1 MSTGIPY
8 LGSKI
13 SLISK
18 SEIRYEGILYTIDT
32 RESTVALAKVRS
44 FGTEDRPTDR
54 PVAPRDEVYEYIIF
68 RAHDIKDLRVSE
80 PPKPQS
86 TLPGGLTNDPAIVQ
100 HSAAPV
106 PGGASGFPA
115 PGYSQPAPSY
125 GAVGTLPSYSVASQ
139 YTPQPQQQ
147 QSQQLPQGIAGSQ
160 QSGSVEC
167 AAELSGAV
175 PPGSQSGNT
184 TPAQRKSPTIDAGV
198 QVSVAPSERRQ
209 SQRGQAQQQ
218 GMGPRRQQQHP
229 QQQHHQQ
236 YQQHPQSQQQQ
247 HQQHNQHQ
255 QQNQHHQQQNQ
266 QHQQNQH
273 VNQGPGNQQRTG
285 GRRGGPGGSGAGGSM
300 SAGGR
305 PRQNNYRNTKPK
317 EPLKFDREYDF
328 EQANAEFQELESK
341 LAQTKIADE
350 KKDDSG
356 TETQVGDNHEDDDV
370 VYYDK
375 TKSFFDNISCEAIE
389 RSKGMQRID
398 WRQER
403 KLNHETFGIS
413 ANNWMRRNAWRGRGS
428 GGFWRGGQRGGGQRG
443 GQRGGNAS
451 GGGGQRGG
459 RGGAR
464 PRNGAVSRDTWSV
477 APRAEASGAVVDS
490 PWS

>member
-32 RESTVALAKVRS
+32 KESTVALAKVRS

-100 HSAAPV
+100 HSATPV
-106 PGGASGFPA
+106 GAGAGFSASAYNQAPA
-115 PGYSQPAPSY
+115 PY
-125 GAVGTLPSYSVASQ
+125 GPVGTLPSYSMAPQYSSQPSQPPAAS
-139 YTPQPQQQ
+139 
-147 QSQQLPQGIAGSQ
+147 LGGSQ
-160 QSGSVEC
+160 QSGS
-167 AAELSGAV
+167 
-175 PPGSQSGNT
+175 QSGST
-184 TPAQRKSPTIDAGV
+184 TPAQRKSPTMDAGV
-198 QVSVAPSERRQ
+198 QVSVPPTEKRQ
-209 SQRGQAQQQ
+209 SPRGGSQRSHGQQ
-218 GMGPRRQQQHP
+218 GSAGPSRQQQHG
-229 QQQHHQQ
+229 QQHGQQHHHQQQHGQQHHQQ
-236 YQQHPQSQQQQ
+236 TLQQQPQSRQGGAQQQ
-247 HQQHNQHQ
+247 
-255 QQNQHHQQQNQ
+255 
-266 QHQQNQH
+266 
-273 VNQGPGNQQRTG
+273 R
-285 GRRGGPGGSGAGGSM
+285 GRRGGVPGGSSGAPS
-300 SAGGR
+300 GR
-305 PRQNNYRNTKPK
+305 PRQGAFRAAKPK

-328 EQANAEFQELESK
+328 EQANAEFQELENK
-341 LAQTKIADE
+341 LAQTKITDE

-375 TKSFFDNISCEAIE
+375 NKSFFDNISCEAIE
-389 RSKGMQRID
+389 RSKGVQRID

-413 ANNWMRRNAWRGRGS
+413 ANNWMRRNAWRGRGGYWR
-428 GGFWRGGQRGGGQRG
+428 GGRGGHRGGQRGGGQ
-443 GQRGGNAS
+443 GGN
-451 GGGGQRGG
+451 

-464 PRNGAVSRDTWSV
+464 PRNGAVPRDGWSSV
-477 APRAEASGAVVDS
+477 PRTDATSSADAAW
-490 PWS
+490 P

>member
-32 RESTVALAKVRS
+32 KESTVALAKVRS

-100 HSAAPV
+100 HSATPVGTGAAFSAP
-106 PGGASGFPA
+106 A
-115 PGYSQPAPSY
+115 YSQPPASY
-125 GAVGTLPSYSVASQ
+125 GPVDPNNRVPSLAVQLLHSGRAPLWMLEFKFLVLLLKNDNRLVGLLSEATGSRVLQGQAGNTDSRCSTSKPCHHSLVKGGT
-139 YTPQPQQQ
+139 QQQ
-147 QSQQLPQGIAGSQ
+147 
-160 QSGSVEC
+160 
-167 AAELSGAV
+167 
-175 PPGSQSGNT
+175 
-184 TPAQRKSPTIDAGV
+184 R
-198 QVSVAPSERRQ
+198 
-209 SQRGQAQQQ
+209 
-218 GMGPRRQQQHP
+218 
-229 QQQHHQQ
+229 
-236 YQQHPQSQQQQ
+236 
-247 HQQHNQHQ
+247 
-255 QQNQHHQQQNQ
+255 
-266 QHQQNQH
+266 
-273 VNQGPGNQQRTG
+273 
-285 GRRGGPGGSGAGGSM
+285 GRRGGVAGGS
-300 SAGGR
+300 SGAAGAR
-305 PRQNNYRNTKPK
+305 PRQGAFRTAKPK

-328 EQANAEFQELESK
+328 EQANAEFQELENK
-341 LAQTKIADE
+341 LAQTKISDE

-375 TKSFFDNISCEAIE
+375 NKSFFDNISCEAIE
-389 RSKGMQRID
+389 RSKGVQRID

-413 ANNWMRRNAWRGRGS
+413 ANNWMRRNAWRGRG
-428 GGFWRGGQRGGGQRG
+428 GGFWRGGQRGGQRG
-443 GQRGGNAS
+443 GRGGGN
-451 GGGGQRGG
+451 

-464 PRNGAVSRDTWSV
+464 PRNGALPRDGWSSV
-477 APRAEASGAVVDS
+477 PRADASSSAD
-490 PWS
+490 PTWP

>member
-32 RESTVALAKVRS
+32 KESTVALAKVRS

-100 HSAAPV
+100 HSATPV
-106 PGGASGFPA
+106 GTGASFSAPA
-115 PGYSQPAPSY
+115 YNQAPASY
-125 GAVGTLPSYSVASQ
+125 GPVGTLPSYSMASQ
-139 YTPQPQQQ
+139 YTSQP
-147 QSQQLPQGIAGSQ
+147 SQQPPASLGGSQ
-160 QSGSVEC
+160 QSGS
-167 AAELSGAV
+167 
-175 PPGSQSGNT
+175 QSGST
-184 TPAQRKSPTIDAGV
+184 TPLQRKSPTMDAGV
-198 QVSVAPSERRQ
+198 QVSGPPGEKRQ
-209 SQRGQAQQQ
+209 SPRGGSQRTHGQQ
-218 GMGPRRQQQHP
+218 GSAGPSRQHGQQM
-229 QQQHHQQ
+229 
-236 YQQHPQSQQQQ
+236 Q
-247 HQQHNQHQ
+247 HQQALPPQSRQGGVQ
-255 QQNQHHQQQNQ
+255 QQ
-266 QHQQNQH
+266 
-273 VNQGPGNQQRTG
+273 R
-285 GRRGGPGGSGAGGSM
+285 GRRGGVAGGS
-300 SAGGR
+300 SGAAGAR
-305 PRQNNYRNTKPK
+305 PRQGAFRTAKPK

-328 EQANAEFQELESK
+328 EQANAEFQELENK
-341 LAQTKIADE
+341 LAQTKISDE

-375 TKSFFDNISCEAIE
+375 NKSFFDNISCEAIE
-389 RSKGMQRID
+389 RSKGVQRID

-413 ANNWMRRNAWRGRGS
+413 ANNWMRRNAWRGRG
-428 GGFWRGGQRGGGQRG
+428 GGFWRGGQRGGQRG
-443 GQRGGNAS
+443 GRGGGN
-451 GGGGQRGG
+451 

-464 PRNGAVSRDTWSV
+464 PRNGGVPRDGWSSV
-477 APRAEASGAVVDS
+477 PRADASSGADTTW
-490 PWS
+490 P

>member
-32 RESTVALAKVRS
+32 KESTVALAKVRS

-100 HSAAPV
+100 HSLQHSSAPV
-106 PGGASGFPA
+106 ASGGSGFPA
-115 PGYSQPAPSY
+115 PVYNQPPTSY
-125 GAVGTLPSYSVASQ
+125 GPVGTLPSYPVATQ
-139 YTPQPQQQ
+139 YTTQQ
-147 QSQQLPQGIAGSQ
+147 QSQSAQQLSQGVVGSRQ
-160 QSGSVEC
+160 SESQSGS
-167 AAELSGAV
+167 
-175 PPGSQSGNT
+175 T
-184 TPAQRKSPTIDAGV
+184 TPAQRKSPTIDASV
-198 QVSVAPSERRQ
+198 QVSGPPAERRQ
-209 SQRGQAQQQ
+209 SPRGPSQRSQQ
-218 GMGPRRQQQHP
+218 GMGPRRQQQQHQQQHQQQQQHQHQQLHQQHH

-236 YQQHPQSQQQQ
+236 LQQQ
-247 HQQHNQHQ
+247 HQHQ
-255 QQNQHHQQQNQ
+255 QHP
-266 QHQQNQH
+266 
-273 VNQGPGNQQRTG
+273 NQGMGNQQRSG
-285 GRRGGPGGSGAGGSM
+285 GRRGGPSGQS
-300 SAGGR
+300 GR
-305 PRQNNYRNTKPK
+305 PRQTAYRNSKPK

-328 EQANAEFQELESK
+328 EQANAEFQELENK

-375 TKSFFDNISCEAIE
+375 NKSFFDNISCEAIE
-389 RSKGMQRID
+389 RNKGIQRID

-413 ANNWMRRNAWRGRGS
+413 ANNWMRRNAWRGRGA

-443 GQRGGNAS
+443 GA
-451 GGGGQRGG
+451 G

-464 PRNGAVSRDTWSV
+464 PRNGPVPRESWSV
-477 APRAEASGAVVDS
+477 VPRAEASGPVDTGY
-490 PWS
+490 

>member
-32 RESTVALAKVRS
+32 KESTVALAKVRS

-100 HSAAPV
+100 VPSFETTKHSLQHTAP
-106 PGGASGFPA
+106 PATGASF
-115 PGYSQPAPSY
+115 PAPSY
-125 GAVGTLPSYSVASQ
+125 SQPPPYGPVGTLPSYAPPQ
-139 YTPQPQQQ
+139 YQAQP
-147 QSQQLPQGIAGSQ
+147 QLPQSFVGGSQ
-160 QSGSVEC
+160 QSGSR
-167 AAELSGAV
+167 S
-175 PPGSQSGNT
+175 T
-184 TPAQRKSPTIDAGV
+184 TPTPTPGQRKSPTMDAGV
-198 QVSVAPSERRQ
+198 QVSGPAPGENRSSPRSHSGGGSQAPVGSRRKPQ
-209 SQRGQAQQQ
+209 QQPQGTQGRPQQQQQLQQQ
-218 GMGPRRQQQHP
+218 GSRS
-229 QQQHHQQ
+229 QQHHMAGAPGQA
-236 YQQHPQSQQQQ
+236 HPR
-247 HQQHNQHQ
+247 
-255 QQNQHHQQQNQ
+255 
-266 QHQQNQH
+266 
-273 VNQGPGNQQRTG
+273 GGG
-285 GRRGGPGGSGAGGSM
+285 IGRRGGSGG
-300 SAGGR
+300 GGR
-305 PRQNNYRNTKPK
+305 PRSAGYRTAKPK
-317 EPLKFDREYDF
+317 EQLKFDREYDF

-341 LAQTKIADE
+341 LAQTKISDE

-403 KLNHETFGIS
+403 KLNSETFGVAAS
-413 ANNWMRRNAWRGRGS
+413 NWMRRNAWRGRG
-428 GGFWRGGQRGGGQRG
+428 GFWRG
-443 GQRGGNAS
+443 A
-451 GGGGQRGG
+451 RGG
-459 RGGAR
+459 RGRGGPQGARGGGR
-464 PRNGAVSRDTWSV
+464 PRNGSIPGMPGMRMGPTQVPTRRTEKQPGD
-477 APRAEASGAVVDS
+477 ELH
-490 PWS
+490 

>member
-32 RESTVALAKVRS
+32 KESTVALAKVRS

-100 HSAAPV
+100 HSATPV
-106 PGGASGFPA
+106 GTGASFSAPA
-115 PGYSQPAPSY
+115 YNQAPASY
-125 GAVGTLPSYSVASQ
+125 GPVGTLPSYSMASQ
-139 YTPQPQQQ
+139 YTSQP
-147 QSQQLPQGIAGSQ
+147 SQQPPPSLGGSQ
-160 QSGSVEC
+160 QSGS
-167 AAELSGAV
+167 
-175 PPGSQSGNT
+175 QSGST
-184 TPAQRKSPTIDAGV
+184 TPAQRKSPTMDAGV
-198 QVSVAPSERRQ
+198 QVSGPPGEKRQ
-209 SQRGQAQQQ
+209 SPRGSSQRSHAQQ
-218 GMGPRRQQQHP
+218 GSAGPSRQHGQM
-229 QQQHHQQ
+229 
-236 YQQHPQSQQQQ
+236 Q
-247 HQQHNQHQ
+247 HQQALPPQSRQVGIQ
-255 QQNQHHQQQNQ
+255 QQ
-266 QHQQNQH
+266 
-273 VNQGPGNQQRTG
+273 R
-285 GRRGGPGGSGAGGSM
+285 GRRGGVAGGS
-300 SAGGR
+300 SGAAGAR
-305 PRQNNYRNTKPK
+305 PRQGTFRTAKPK

-328 EQANAEFQELESK
+328 EQANAEFQELENK
-341 LAQTKIADE
+341 LAQTKISDE

-375 TKSFFDNISCEAIE
+375 NKSFFDNISCEAIE
-389 RSKGMQRID
+389 RSKGVQRID

-413 ANNWMRRNAWRGRGS
+413 ANNWMRRNAWRGRG
-428 GGFWRGGQRGGGQRG
+428 GGFWRGGQRGGQRG
-443 GQRGGNAS
+443 GRGGGN
-451 GGGGQRGG
+451 

-464 PRNGAVSRDTWSV
+464 PRNGGVPRDGWSSVPRTDASSSVDTTW
-477 APRAEASGAVVDS
+477 P
-490 PWS
+490 